1 MTVGNVL
8 ILLARVGL
16 GVIFLAHGWQKFVT
30 NGIAATQQGFETM
43 GAPFPEVTAVVA
55 ATIEFG
61 GGIGLIIGLAT
72 PVWAALLFATMVG
85 AFLIAHTGHGL
96 FAAQGGFELV
106 LALAAPMLLLIVT
119 GAGRFSADGLL
130 GGRLP
135 WNRGVFAN
143 RSLRLSSELS

>member
-1 MTVGNVL
+1 MAIRNLL

-30 NGIAATQQGFETM
+30 NGIAATQQGFAAM
-43 GAPFPEVTAVVA
+43 GAPAPELSAVIA
-55 ATIEFG
+55 ATIELA

-96 FAAQGGFELV
+96 FVAKGGFELV

-119 GAGRFSADGLL
+119 GAGRFSVDGLL
-130 GGRLP
+130 GARLP
-135 WNRGVFAN
+135 WNRAIFAN
-143 RSLRLSSELS
+143 PSRPLTSEAS

>member
-1 MTVGNVL
+1 MRIASWTLWCRRGRLETCPVPLVPSTVL
-8 ILLARVGL
+8 RRRL
-16 GVIFLAHGWQKFVT
+16 
-30 NGIAATQQGFETM
+30 
-43 GAPFPEVTAVVA
+43 P

-135 WNRGVFAN
+135 WNRGVLAN